1 MDKPPGYWEAY
12 FRDLQQQAQ
21 AEFLN
26 INLSSDDPDSVVR
39 TNGWIRVAE
48 GWQELADYHREEGT

>member
-12 FRDLQQQAQ
+12 FREQQNYAQ

-26 INLSSDDPDSVVR
+26 ISMPDDPDMVK
-39 TNGWIRVAE
+39 TNAWAKVAE
-48 GWQELADYHREEGT
+48 GWRELADYHGEEGT